1 MMKRWIQTMAIIILI
16 PFLGKILFLESGLF
30 AQSLYQ
36 LSMVCHCNHNSE
48 SEIHHDTETLPKT
61 RMTCHLKKGKGPHTC
76 TCSKKKMATKII
88 QSQSM
93 NPSYTIDF
101 QNPSGIQLDSILY
114 KKYTHQNLPMGFY
127 HLPDKPPKYNISLHL

>member
-1 MMKRWIQTMAIIILI
+1 MRKCWITIITMLVLV

-48 SEIHHDTETLPKT
+48 SEVHHDSESTPKT
-61 RMTCHLKKGKGPHTC
+61 RMTCHLNKTSSAHTC

-93 NPSYTIDF
+93 NPSYVNPIKF
-101 QNPSGIQLDSILY
+101 QNRILFDLLPI
-114 KKYTHQNLPMGFY
+114 KISNSQNLPLGY
-127 HLPDKPPKYNISLHL
+127 SHLPDKPPRFLT

>member
-1 MMKRWIQTMAIIILI
+1 MRKCWITIITILVLV

-48 SEIHHDTETLPKT
+48 SEVHHDSESTPKK
-61 RMTCHLKKGKGPHTC
+61 RMTCHLKKSSGTHTC

-93 NPSYTIDF
+93 NPSYVNFIKI
-101 QNPSGIQLDSILY
+101 QNRILFDLFSITSSISLILTLGY
-114 KKYTHQNLPMGFY
+114 D
-127 HLPDKPPKYNISLHL
+127 HLPDKPPRLLT

>member
-1 MMKRWIQTMAIIILI
+1 MLVLV

-48 SEIHHDTETLPKT
+48 SEVHHASGSTPKT
-61 RMTCHLKKGKGPHTC
+61 RMTCHLKKTSSVHTC

-93 NPSYTIDF
+93 NPSYVNSIKF
-101 QNPSGIQLDSILY
+101 QNRILFDLLPIKTSIS
-114 KKYTHQNLPMGFY
+114 QNLPLGY
-127 HLPDKPPKYNISLHL
+127 SHLPDKPPRLLT